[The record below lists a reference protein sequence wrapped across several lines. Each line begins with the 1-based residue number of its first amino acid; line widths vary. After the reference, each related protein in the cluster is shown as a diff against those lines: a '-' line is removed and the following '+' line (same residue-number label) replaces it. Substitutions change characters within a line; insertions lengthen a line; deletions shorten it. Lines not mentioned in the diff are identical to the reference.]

1 MCCIALG
8 CCFFCNFF
16 SLFCFVLFDIPM
28 LRFLPPPLLWKRD
41 ICKSG
46 IALQVS
52 FLPFL
57 HYGFRRCVPVQALR
71 DVSCLLLWC
80 QLPYQATSCCLHFL
94 SLHFFPAPNMGCR
107 ISQVVP
113 TTKLS
118 WPSRATSH
126 FLSLPADI
134 YRCIADFTGSRALS
148 YVCHKTWSLLQHYNL
163 SCHAN
168 GAMGLLKVLGLGP
181 VGLGPETHSLT
192 VTCGENN
199 PVAHRVLPWNRL
211 CHLASLAHLRLQL
224 QRNFLECRHMT
235 ALSALGSSRSLT
247 HLDVD
252 LQGNSVGDWG
262 AQAIAKIS
270 AAPRLTAVT
279 LNLQNNF
286 VGDEGAMAL
295 AAFKDTPL
303 LRTLDL
309 NLQNNR
315 VQEAGV
321 ERLAAIHSA
330 RALQSLTLD
339 LSTNNFGD
347 PGAQALVALHTMPCL
362 TTLSLSLK
370 CNLLMTDTCLAT
382 LCRSLL
388 QCSLLRSLSLGLG
401 ATNFGTSDGMVALL
415 GLKPPHLTHFHLD
428 LEFVSLWT
436 DSRFCFRPIA
446 GLRDMHNLT
455 RLSLNLRTA
464 FDSERAVD
472 HAEMMRLASLARLPA
487 LTAVNLDLGQNT
499 LTNHA
504 VHCLADFGGMT
515 TLQTFHVRLDGCKLG
530 RGSAYALAYL
540 RWGRA
545 LSDVSIDLRWNRLHN
560 DDLFSLARLGEAPSL
575 TSLRLQLVSSMF
587 DITSAGMQSLGQ
599 LQHCPTLT
607 SLDLDISQQDKF
619 PYQVPKLQGLAGL
632 FKACAITS
640 LALGVGQFHA
650 NSVADLTAAMGCA
663 TALKC
668 LSLGMYNSAVRDP
681 HVEELLAKLRQLG
694 SLQSLVLD
702 LRSNHVG
709 PRGAGAL
716 AMLRLAPAL
725 KSLTLDLQR
734 NCLGDEGARALAALA
749 ESQRLTALSLC
760 IGANEI
766 EAAGMRA
773 LSALLENPALTNLQL
788 SPRPEHNYEH
798 KGPPPRFSLVFPAV
812 PDTAP

>member
-1 MCCIALG
+1 MPI
-8 CCFFCNFF
+8 
-16 SLFCFVLFDIPM
+16 
-28 LRFLPPPLLWKRD
+28 
-41 ICKSG
+41 
-46 IALQVS
+46 
-52 FLPFL
+52 
-57 HYGFRRCVPVQALR
+57 
-71 DVSCLLLWC
+71 
-80 QLPYQATSCCLHFL
+80 TE
-94 SLHFFPAPNMGCR
+94 
-107 ISQVVP
+107 
-113 TTKLS
+113 LS

-134 YRCIADFTGSRALS
+134 HRCIADFTGSRALS
-148 YVCHKTWSLLQHYNL
+148 YVCHKTWSLLRHYNL

-168 GAMGLLKVLGLGP
+168 GALGFIKVL
-181 VGLGPETHSLT
+181 GLGPETHSLT
-192 VTCGENN
+192 VTCGETSTI
-199 PVAHRVLPWNRL
+199 AHRVLPWNRL

-321 ERLAAIHSA
+321 ERLAAIHIA

-362 TTLSLSLK
+362 TALSLSLK
-370 CNLLMTDTCLAT
+370 CNLLMTDACLAT

-388 QCSLLRSLSLGLG
+388 QCSLLRSLSLGLSG
-401 ATNFGTSDGMVALL
+401 TNFGTSDDVGALL
-415 GLKPPHLTHFHLD
+415 GNHSPPQLKHFHLD
-428 LEFVSLWT
+428 LDYVSLWIN
-436 DSRFCFRPIA
+436 SHFYCRPIF
-446 GLRDMHNLT
+446 GLSAMRNLT

-464 FDSERAVD
+464 YLAAKPLDQ
-472 HAEMMRLASLARLPA
+472 AEMTSLASLTRLPA
-487 LTAVNLDLGQNT
+487 LTAVNLNLGQNT
-499 LTNHA
+499 ITNHA

-560 DDLFSLARLGEAPSL
+560 DDLFSLVRLGEAPSL
-575 TSLRLQLVSSMF
+575 TSLRLQLVGSMR

-607 SLDLDISQQDKF
+607 SLDLDISQQDPF

-709 PRGAGAL
+709 PQGAGAL

-734 NCLGDEGARALAALA
+734 NSLGDEGARALAALA
-749 ESQRLTALSLC
+749 ESPRLTALSLC
-760 IGANEI
+760 LGGNGI
-766 EAAGMRA
+766 EAAGTHA
-773 LSALLENPALTNLQL
+773 LSALLENPALTDLQL
-788 SPRPEHNYEH
+788 SPRPEHNYTNL
-798 KGPPPRFSLVFPAV
+798 GTLPRYSRVVPSV
-812 PDTAP
+812 PDKAP